1 MDDKV
6 KERLLYDFYG
16 DLLTEKQR
24 EILNYYYNED
34 YGLSEIG
41 DLIDVTRQGVYDS
54 YKRSKNIMMNYESKL
69 HLLDRHFENK
79 QALIHAIELLRK
91 IKGNLSSSFHGQNDL
106 EALESILIR
115 IEESY

>member
-1 MDDKV
+1 MDDKL

-41 DLIDVTRQGVYDS
+41 DLIDVTRQGVYDT
-54 YKRSKNIMMNYESKL
+54 YKRSKKLMIEYENKL
-69 HLLDRHFENK
+69 HLLERHLKSK
-79 QALIHAIELLRK
+79 QAIHTALELLK
-91 IKGNLSSSFHGQNDL
+91 NIKSQLSSSFQEQKKL
-106 EALESILIR
+106 EELESVLTG

>member
-16 DLLTEKQR
+16 DLLTDKQR

-54 YKRSKNIMMNYESKL
+54 YKRSKSIMMNYENKL
-69 HLLDRHFENK
+69 HLLDRHLENK
-79 QALIHAIELLRK
+79 QALLHALELLK
-91 IKGNLSSSFHGQNDL
+91 KLKDNLSTSFQEQSDL
-106 EALESILIR
+106 EALESILMQ